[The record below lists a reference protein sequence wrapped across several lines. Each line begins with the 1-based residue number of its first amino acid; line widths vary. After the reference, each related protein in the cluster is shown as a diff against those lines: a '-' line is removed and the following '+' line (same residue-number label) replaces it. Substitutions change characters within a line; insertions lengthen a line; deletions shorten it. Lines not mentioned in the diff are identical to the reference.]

1 MQEYSIRQLVDEIR
15 AIGVINLSDTPIP
28 LSLCCQ
34 IALPVPWNTKILEET
49 LGVVLPQELKDL
61 WNQTSHLRLFED
73 ITYGQ
78 WGLVLWSPEQ
88 VIIKHQEWA
97 LTRKDEFHPGDLIIG
112 EFLGDSDLL
121 MIRCNPKARDFAS
134 VMIVLPIDSRKD
146 WYIAADSL
154 VVFLEKFIQAQGSKF
169 WE

>member
-1 MQEYSIRQLVDEIR
+1 MQEYSIRQLIDKIR
-15 AIGVINLSDTPIP
+15 TVGVINVSDTPIP
-28 LSLCCQ
+28 LSLHCK
-34 IALPVPWNTKILEET
+34 ITPPVPWDIKMLEET
-49 LGVVLPQELKDL
+49 LRVTLPQELKDL

-88 VIIKHQEWA
+88 VITKHQGWA

-112 EFLGDSDLL
+112 EFLGDSDFL
-121 MIRCNPKARDFAS
+121 MIRCDPNARDFAS
-134 VMIVLPIDSRKD
+134 IMIVLPIDTRKD

-154 VVFLEKFIQAQGSKF
+154 VVFLKKFVQAEGRKF